1 MYASEQSVA
10 LWRFYL
16 TNLAENVPKVPSKN
30 SVVPF
35 KCRHG
40 DAFGTVYRSYQEEPC
55 MSQPLLVE
63 IIAYAPTAYY
73 HCTHCEV
80 AWRAAGAV
88 GATNR
93 IQEEQIESSLPE
105 DLIEEYQTVSD
116 WVKEMF
122 RVHCDAIILKV
133 IDAASVEGFY
143 KSLKYN
149 ARHYPAVIVNGKFRF
164 LGSKNLSAASEEI
177 AHQLVSQPAG

>member
-1 MYASEQSVA
+1 M
-10 LWRFYL
+10 
-16 TNLAENVPKVPSKN
+16 N
-30 SVVPF
+30 
-35 KCRHG
+35 G
-40 DAFGTVYRSYQEEPC
+40 
-55 MSQPLLVE
+55 PLLVE

-80 AWRAAGAV
+80 AWREM

-93 IQEEQIESSLPE
+93 IHEEQVMSSLPE
-105 DLIEEYQTVSD
+105 DLILEYQVVSD

-133 IDAASVEGFY
+133 IDAASIEGFY

-149 ARHYPAVIVNGKFRF
+149 ARRYPAVIVNHQARF
-164 LGSKNLSAASEEI
+164 LGSQMLLSASEEI
-177 AHQLVSQPAG
+177 AHQLASQPTGIETPKQAR